1 MEAIMANHR
10 NRHHIN
16 PALEEHYGDLALSGL
31 ALSGI
36 EERENPRP
44 KKGENSGLENSYASF
59 ADDLA
64 ERTGQ
69 FK

>member
-1 MEAIMANHR
+1 MANHT

-16 PALEEHYGDLALSGL
+16 PALEAHYADL

-44 KKGENSGLENSYASF
+44 KKGEDRGLESSYASF